1 MTRFA
6 TSPIQSKAV
15 VEGIIEVIA
24 SVKLL
29 IGKDD
34 TGTEEMSESIIEE
47 PSKIH
52 YLYLLNDAFVI

>member
-47 PSKIH
+47 PDETTFEDS
-52 YLYLLNDAFVI
+52 LLIPVE

>member
-1 MTRFA
+1 MQQRLWIP
-6 TSPIQSKAV
+6 SLP
-15 VEGIIEVIA
+15 

-47 PSKIH
+47 PDETTFKDS
-52 YLYLLNDAFVI
+52 LLIPVE